1 MYRYALSAIL
11 AVALWQLVG
20 CSNKARPAPQHQ
32 GAASAPRDQLA
43 RMVQRYWDAYAELN
57 PLRAAAAGEHRYDG
71 RLGDPISPQYLAD
84 SLALERAFLAEALA
98 LNAPAEPDDRITYEM
113 FKRRCQL
120 AIEGYTYPSEL
131 MPVNPF
137 EGMPLEFASLAE
149 GAGEQRFASPKDF
162 ADWLSRVDDYVAW
175 THQAVSNLRDGV
187 RRGYVQPR
195 ELVEEEIAQLR
206 ELGEDRPDNP
216 FYGPQ
221 RSIPAS
227 LSPQARVELAARLD
241 AAIKQKI
248 LPAYREL
255 HDYLQ
260 VDYLPV
266 ARDDGALADLPLGE
280 AWYAYLVRVET
291 GTQLSP
297 AEVNRIGVTEIERL
311 HGRMAALLNEAGFVG
326 TAQSF
331 FDAMRQDPRFV
342 HATVD
347 ELLGAFRDVQ
357 EKVAAAVKNVLLS
370 PPQVPVEVRPAEA
383 YRAATDAAFRY
394 QGINPDAGAKSI
406 LFVAGYDLAARPGF
420 AVEPEFLD
428 GGVPGQHAQFLA
440 QREQKAL
447 PKFRRFGT
455 VPAYAEGWGLYAE
468 SLGEDLGLYGEPAVR
483 FAVLLA
489 DLRAAV
495 ALVVDTGLNSRRW
508 SRRQALDFMHSEM
521 PIDEHDAVLIVDRS
535 FALPGRQLAAKLGE
549 LRLSALRD
557 QARLALGTRFDLA
570 AFHREIL
577 VAGAMPLDLLQQR
590 VESWITAVANQPP
603 DAVTAAPSAAAPPGA
618 APPGA
623 APPAAA
629 SQPEA
634 GAAAGPD
641 AANPASTAA
650 NPASTAA
657 P

>member
-1 MYRYALSAIL
+1 MYRYALGAMLAI
-11 AVALWQLVG
+11 ASWQLEG
-20 CSNKARPAPQHQ
+20 CSNRAQPVAQHPGAPPAP
-32 GAASAPRDQLA
+32 REQLA
-43 RMVQRYWDAYAELN
+43 RMVQRYWDAYAALN
-57 PLRAAAAGEHRYDG
+57 PLRAAAAGEHRYDD

-84 SLALERAFLAEALA
+84 SLALERAFLAEARA
-98 LNAPAEPDDRITYEM
+98 LTAPAEPDDRITYEM
-113 FKRRCQL
+113 FERRREL
-120 AIEGYTYPSEL
+120 AIEGFTYPSEL

-175 THQAVSNLRDGV
+175 TRQAVANLRDGV

-241 AAIKQKI
+241 AAIKRKI

-266 ARDDGALADLPLGE
+266 ARAGGSLADLPLGE
-280 AWYAYLVRVET
+280 AWYAYRVRVET
-291 GTQLSP
+291 GTQLGP
-297 AEVNRIGVTEIERL
+297 AEINRIGMTEIERL
-311 HGRMAALLNEAGFVG
+311 HGRMAALLNEAGYVG
-326 TAQSF
+326 DAQSF
-331 FDAMRQDPRFV
+331 FDSMRQDPRFA
-342 HATVD
+342 HASVD

-370 PPQVPVEVRPAEA
+370 PPQVPVEVRPTES
-383 YRAATDAAFRY
+383 YRAMTDAAFRY
-394 QGINPDAGAKSI
+394 QGINPDGGAKSI
-406 LFVAGYDLAARPGF
+406 LFVDGYDLAARAGF
-420 AVEPEFLD
+420 AVEPQFLD
-428 GGVPGQHAQFLA
+428 GAVPGQHAQFLA
-440 QREQKAL
+440 QRAQKGL

-455 VPAYAEGWGLYAE
+455 EPAYAEGWGLYAE
-468 SLGEDLGLYGEPAVR
+468 SLGEDLGLYREPAVR
-483 FAVLLA
+483 FAVLLS
-489 DLRAAV
+489 DLRASV
-495 ALVVDTGLNSRRW
+495 ALVVDTGLHARRW

-521 PIDEHDAVLIVDRS
+521 PIDEREAGLIVDRS
-535 FALPGRQLAAKLGE
+535 CALPGRQLAAKLGE
-549 LRLSALRD
+549 LRLAALRD
-557 QARLALGTRFDLA
+557 RARLALGPRFDLA

-590 VESWITAVANQPP
+590 MEAWISGVAKQPP
-603 DAVTAAPSAAAPPGA
+603 DDVTAAASAAAPEPESGESPVANGASAASVA
-618 APPGA
+618 AP
-623 APPAAA
+623 
-629 SQPEA
+629 
-634 GAAAGPD
+634 
-641 AANPASTAA
+641 
-650 NPASTAA
+650 
-657 P
+657 